1 MKTNE
6 TMEKYFVGF
15 DFSIAEKPTLLVGQ
29 HDGKRVV
36 AVNYINDPALVKDLH
51 EKITKSANSDS
62 RGKHIL

>member
-15 DFSIAEKPTLLVGQ
+15 DFSVDEKPTLLIGQ

-36 AVNYINDPALVKDLH
+36 AVNYISDKALVEELH
-51 EKITKSANSDS
+51 EKLTNSDS
-62 RGKHIL
+62 RGKHSL

>member
-15 DFSIAEKPTLLVGQ
+15 DFSITESPTLLVGQ

-36 AVNYINDPALVKDLH
+36 AVNYINDSALVKELH
-51 EKITKSANSDS
+51 EKLTNSNS
-62 RGKHIL
+62 REKQSL

>member
-6 TMEKYFVGF
+6 PMEKYFVGF
-15 DFSIAEKPTLLVGQ
+15 DFSVGEKPTLLVGQ

-36 AVNYINDPALVKDLH
+36 AVNYINDKTLVEELH
-51 EKITKSANSDS
+51 EKLTNSDS

>member
-36 AVNYINDPALVKDLH
+36 AVNYINDPTLVEELH
-51 EKITKSANSDS
+51 EKLTNSNS
-62 RGKHIL
+62 RGKQGL

>member
-15 DFSIAEKPTLLVGQ
+15 DFSVDEKPTLLVGQ

-36 AVNYINDPALVKDLH
+36 AVNYINDPTLVEELH
-51 EKITKSANSDS
+51 EKLTNSNS
-62 RGKHIL
+62 RGKQGL

>member
-15 DFSIAEKPTLLVGQ
+15 DFSIADKPMLLVGQ

-36 AVNYINDPALVKDLH
+36 AVNYINDPALVKELH
-51 EKITKSANSDS
+51 EKLTNFNSREKQS
-62 RGKHIL
+62 L

>member
-15 DFSIAEKPTLLVGQ
+15 DFSVDEKPTLLVGQ

-36 AVNYINDPALVKDLH
+36 AVNYINDPTLVEELH
-51 EKITKSANSDS
+51 EKLTNSDS
-62 RGKHIL
+62 RKKQSL

>member
-15 DFSIAEKPTLLVGQ
+15 DFSVDKKPTLLVGQ

-36 AVNYINDPALVKDLH
+36 AVNYINDPELIKELH
-51 EKITKSANSDS
+51 EKLTKSANSDS
-62 RGKHIL
+62 RK